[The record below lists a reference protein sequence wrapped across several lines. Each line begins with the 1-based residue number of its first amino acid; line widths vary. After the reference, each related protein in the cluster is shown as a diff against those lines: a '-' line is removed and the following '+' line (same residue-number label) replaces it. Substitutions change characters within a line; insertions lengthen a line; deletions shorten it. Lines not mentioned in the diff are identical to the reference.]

1 LALFLLPVFG
11 EVEFF
16 FGVLAELFLAA
27 LRAIKELRNF
37 LTALIVLEDVLFFS
51 LRGKMVVLR
60 LGWYVDAR

>member
-1 LALFLLPVFG
+1 M
-11 EVEFF
+11 EFF